1 MVNKDVKDAQASLV
15 TEEVHIKTRIFFSI
29 YPGERLVDRKSVV

>member
-15 TEEVHIKTRIFFSI
+15 IKEVYIKIRIFFPPFI
-29 YPGERLVDRKSVV
+29 QVMVKKIGNT